1 MPDHDY
7 HFSINQVRCGEVTI
21 KIPVVTA
28 DIMREIAKWA
38 EEQAILIDNLQ
49 K

>member
-1 MPDHDY
+1 MSEHDY

-28 DIMREIAKWA
+28 DIMREISKWA
-38 EEQAILIDNLQ
+38 DEQADLIDKLH